1 MVIPWQLAVFMTNR
15 AVTTDPKGEVH
26 MKKNVQNVGSCP
38 NKKTSMEGS
47 YITGF
52 VDGEGCFM
60 ISFNKREKLVTGI
73 EVRPSF
79 SIGQNKRNLKIL
91 ELIRDYFGCGAIRFS
106 KKDQCYKYEVHSI
119 GDIRN
124 KIIPHFKKYPL
135 MTSKKADFQIF
146 ADVCDMIAASKHLN
160 HKYLEVIIE
169 KAYQMNESGK
179 RRYTKEQL
187 LRIVRTR

>member
-15 AVTTDPKGEVH
+15 AVTTEPKGEVH

-38 NKKTSMEGS
+38 KKMTSMES
-47 YITGF
+47 FYITGF
-52 VDGEGCFM
+52 VDGEGCFTV
-60 ISFNKREKLVTGI
+60 SFNKREKMKTGI
-73 EVRPSF
+73 EIRPSF
-79 SIGQNKRNLKIL
+79 SIGQNKRNLKVL

-106 KKDQCYKYEVHSI
+106 KKDQCYKYEVRSI

-135 MTSKKADFQIF
+135 ITSKNADFQIF

-160 HKYLEVIIE
+160 KKYLEDIIE
-169 KAYQMNESGK
+169 KAFQMNESGK

>member
-1 MVIPWQLAVFMTNR
+1 MTDR
-15 AVTTDPKGEVH
+15 AVTTEPKGEVH

-38 NKKTSMEGS
+38 KQMTSMEEF

-60 ISFNKREKLVTGI
+60 ISFNKRAKMKTGI

-79 SIGQNKRNLKIL
+79 TVAQNKRNYEVLKQ
-91 ELIRDYFGCGAIRFS
+91 IRDYFGCGAIRFS
-106 KKDQCYKYEVHSI
+106 KKDQCYKYEVRSI
-119 GDIRN
+119 GDLRK

-135 MTSKKADFQIF
+135 KTSKKADFLIF
-146 ADVCDMIAASKHLN
+146 ADICDMIAASKHLN
-160 HKYLEVIIE
+160 KTYLEEIID
-169 KAYQMNESGK
+169 KAYLMNESGK
-179 RRYTKEQL
+179 RKYKKDEL

>member
-106 KKDQCYKYEVHSI
+106 KKDQCYKYEVRSI
-119 GDIRN
+119 GDLRK
-124 KIIPHFKKYPL
+124 KIIPHFQKYPL
-135 MTSKKADFQIF
+135 KTDKKNDFQIF
-146 ADVCDMIAASKHLN
+146 SCICDLVASSKHLN
-160 HKYLEVIIE
+160 KEYLEEIIE

-179 RRYTKEQL
+179 RKYKKDVL

>member
-1 MVIPWQLAVFMTNR
+1 MVIPWQLAVIMTNR

-26 MKKNVQNVGSCP
+26 MKKIVQNVGSCP
-38 NKKTSMEGS
+38 SKLTSMEGL

-52 VDGEGCFM
+52 VDGEGCFS
-60 ISFNKREKLVTGI
+60 ISFNKREKLTTGL

-79 SIGQNKRNLKIL
+79 LIAQNKRNLKIL

-106 KKDQCYKYEVHSI
+106 KKDQCYKYEVRSI
-119 GDIRN
+119 GDLRN

-135 MTSKKADFQIF
+135 KTSKNADFQTF
-146 ADVCDMIAASKHLN
+146 AYICDLISASKHLN
-160 HKYLEVIIE
+160 KVYLEEIIE
-169 KAYQMNESGK
+169 LAYEMNESGVRK
-179 RRYTKEQL
+179 YTKDQL